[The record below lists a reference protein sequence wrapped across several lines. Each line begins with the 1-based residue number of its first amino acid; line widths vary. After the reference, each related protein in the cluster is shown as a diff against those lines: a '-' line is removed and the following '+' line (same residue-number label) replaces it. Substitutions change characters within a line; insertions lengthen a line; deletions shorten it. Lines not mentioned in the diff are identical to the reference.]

1 MSDRL
6 IVIGASLGG
15 LEAMKIVLRPLSRNY
30 PHPIVAIQHRHRTS
44 RGATLSAALERTLSL
59 SVVDA
64 EDKQELR
71 AGWVLLAPAD
81 YHLLVERGRVALS
94 IDAPVQFSRPSID
107 VSFESAASSYGDEAV
122 GVLLTGSNADGA
134 RGCGAIAH
142 RGGTVIVQD
151 PDEAEAPAM
160 PRAALI
166 EVPEARVMTLRKI
179 GDLLAGE
186 LRESG
191 R

>member
-15 LEAMKIVLRPLSRNY
+15 LEAMRIVLRPLPRHY

-44 RGATLSAALERTLSL
+44 RGATLSSALERTLSL
-59 SVVDA
+59 RVVDA

-71 AGWVLLAPAD
+71 AGWVVLAPAD
-81 YHLLVERGRVALS
+81 YHLLIERGRVALS
-94 IDAPVQFSRPSID
+94 IDEPVQYSRPSID
-107 VSFESAASSYGDEAV
+107 VTFESAASSYGEAAV

-134 RGCGAIAH
+134 RGCGAIAR
-142 RGGTVIVQD
+142 RGGTVILQD
-151 PDEAEAPAM
+151 PDEAEAPEM

-166 EVPEARVMTLRKI
+166 EVPDAQVMTLRKI
-179 GDLLAGE
+179 GELLAGE
-186 LRESG
+186 LGES
-191 R
+191 RS